1 MARRC
6 SVERANKQIGGFA
19 SAKKNMVIQYEGR
32 ERSTKHLLELIHD
45 DVLTKGVAEEEIEQ
59 LDIYVK
65 PEEQAVYYVV
75 NQKIER
81 PDCILK
87 GCGTRMS
94 ERKKIMATV
103 YVIANQK
110 GGIGKTTT
118 ATTLAGILNQKGKTL
133 LIDADPQGNSTSTYQ
148 AAIEDTATLYD
159 VMVDE
164 DPVPLDEAV
173 QHMENGDIVASDPL
187 LAKAGKLLD
196 GNVEGMY
203 RLLDALEMLDGYD
216 YIVID
221 TAPSLDIVL
230 YNCLIAADEVII
242 PVTADAFA
250 LQGLTKLSDT
260 IHAVQKRQNRN
271 LQIAGLLL
279 VKYAGRSNLE
289 KDVRQEIEEVA
300 TQLGTKLFPTA
311 IRECVKTKEAQLKKR
326 LLSDYAPNCT
336 TMQDYNQ
343 FVEELLGK

>member
-1 MARRC
+1 
-6 SVERANKQIGGFA
+6 
-19 SAKKNMVIQYEGR
+19 
-32 ERSTKHLLELIHD
+32 
-45 DVLTKGVAEEEIEQ
+45 
-59 LDIYVK
+59 
-65 PEEQAVYYVV
+65 
-75 NQKIER
+75 
-81 PDCILK
+81 
-87 GCGTRMS
+87 
-94 ERKKIMATV
+94 MATV

-187 LAKAGKLLD
+187 LAKAGKTLD

-203 RLLDALEMLDGYD
+203 RLQDALEMLDGYD